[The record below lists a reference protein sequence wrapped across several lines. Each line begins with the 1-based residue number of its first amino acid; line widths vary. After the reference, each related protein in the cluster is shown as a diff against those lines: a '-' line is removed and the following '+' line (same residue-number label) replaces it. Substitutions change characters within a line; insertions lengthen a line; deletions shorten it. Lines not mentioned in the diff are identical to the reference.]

1 MNPSRE
7 EHVAPVKPNT
17 IGFYVQGDNCIDLVA
32 LGKIYDEG
40 STIHCMAYADDVD
53 RVNVEKVFDGDTKVL
68 LPTSEIQ
75 HVRQALDKFIAWP
88 TYLMKLVSHEDSHI
102 TTKKVAKPAQRS
114 NNVVADDPLMELIRS
129 VYDIYKKPVELL
141 WDGTKFGI
149 PNEHAFI
156 FLTYSDVNEII
167 SGDQCLI
174 IVILQLWMMKV
185 NFI

>member
-53 RVNVEKVFDGDTKVL
+53 RVNVEKVFDSDTKVL

-88 TYLMKLVSHEDSHI
+88 TYLMKLVSHEVI
-102 TTKKVAKPAQRS
+102 FILFNIIKK
-114 NNVVADDPLMELIRS
+114 NLTFILM
-129 VYDIYKKPVELL
+129 IY
-141 WDGTKFGI
+141 
-149 PNEHAFI
+149 
-156 FLTYSDVNEII
+156 
-167 SGDQCLI
+167 
-174 IVILQLWMMKV
+174 
-185 NFI
+185 

>member
-1 MNPSRE
+1 M
-7 EHVAPVKPNT
+7 
-17 IGFYVQGDNCIDLVA
+17 
-32 LGKIYDEG
+32 
-40 STIHCMAYADDVD
+40 
-53 RVNVEKVFDGDTKVL
+53 
-68 LPTSEIQ
+68 
-75 HVRQALDKFIAWP
+75 
-88 TYLMKLVSHEDSHI
+88 
-102 TTKKVAKPAQRS
+102 AKPAQRS